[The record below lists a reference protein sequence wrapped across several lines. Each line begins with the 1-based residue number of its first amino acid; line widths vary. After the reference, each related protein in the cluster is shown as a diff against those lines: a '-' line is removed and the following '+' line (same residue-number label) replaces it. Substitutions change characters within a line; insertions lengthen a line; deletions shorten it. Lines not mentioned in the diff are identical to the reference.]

1 MALPAAGAGAL
12 GKDESM
18 RKFLESAIDAV
29 KYAPWLTLK
38 RLLRWGLVCAL
49 LSLAVLGCDSVAHR
63 VGGAVNGRD
72 FFGFWS
78 SVVLAA
84 AGRPDAAYA
93 IGPFRTFEQSTMYPP
108 TMMVLCWPLARLSYV
123 PALLAWVLLG
133 AALCAWSLSR
143 LVGWRMAALA
153 TVGTPAAF
161 WNLVSRQNGCF
172 TAVLL
177 FWGLSLIERRPVSA
191 GILLG
196 TLSFKPQ
203 LGLLMPVALA
213 AGGHWRAFIS
223 ATVWVA
229 LLVAASVLVLGP
241 EAWISFFHRL
251 DLQRQLIEVAALSW
265 TRMPTVFAMMRLL
278 GAGLA
283 AAYVIQGVSAIAA
296 ALAVGALWH
305 GRCPI
310 GIKSAGLAIGIFLAT
325 SYIWDYDMVIL
336 VFAAAWFAGEA
347 AKTGFQPW
355 EKITTL
361 VLLTLP
367 AVSLGPAKLLGLQTA
382 PILLWLAMAVV
393 LHRGLALPRAK
404 LFRTDQFASQRDGR
418 LPV

>member
-1 MALPAAGAGAL
+1 MALPAADAGAL
-12 GKDESM
+12 GKDGSM
-18 RKFLESAIDAV
+18 RKFLESASNAV
-29 KYAPWLTLK
+29 KYAPWLTRK

-49 LSLAVLGCDSVAHR
+49 LSLVVLGCDAVAHR
-63 VGGAVNGRD
+63 VGDSVNGRD

-78 SVVLAA
+78 SAVLAA

-108 TMMVLCWPLARLSYV
+108 TMMLLCWPLTRLSYV

-203 LGLLMPVALA
+203 LGLLLPVALA
-213 AGGHWRAFIS
+213 AGGHWRACGTAILCGSLLAAVSMFVFGP
-223 ATVWVA
+223 AAWVGF
-229 LLVAASVLVLGP
+229 LD
-241 EAWISFFHRL
+241 RL
-251 DLQRQLIEVAALSW
+251 DLQLRVVELTALSW
-265 TRMPTVFAMMRLL
+265 TRMPTVFALMRLL
-278 GAGLA
+278 GANPWAAYLAQGISAVA
-283 AAYVIQGVSAIAA
+283 AAV
-296 ALAVGALWH
+296 AVGALWH
-305 GRCPI
+305 GRCPL
-310 GIKSAGLAIGIFLAT
+310 GVRSAGLVIGIFLAT
-325 SYIWDYDMVIL
+325 SYTWDYDMVIL
-336 VFAAAWFAGEA
+336 MFAAAWFAGEA
-347 AKTGFQPW
+347 TKTGFQPW

-367 AVSLGPAKLLGLQTA
+367 ALSLGPAKLLGLQTA

-393 LHRGLALPRAK
+393 LRRGLALPRAK
-404 LFRTDQFASQRDGR
+404 LLRTEQLASQRDGR